1 MAEERD
7 RCLILDNNLEIF
19 SSNEFGQV
27 RTVLVNNTPYF
38 VGKDVATAL
47 GYKETAKAVREK
59 VENEDKGV
67 SVLDTPGGKQNVTI
81 INESGLYSLILSSKL
96 PRAKEFKHWVTS
108 EVLPSIRKTGSYTV
122 KESEV
127 QKQRATTMLMNARTR
142 QAGLWLKIAQNT
154 GVTEYKEICNAYAA
168 NTLADKEVFA
178 LPQVEQKTYTAT
190 EVGEQLGISAHRV
203 GTIAKQ
209 NNLKTEQYGKWFYD
223 KSKYSAKQ
231 VETFRYNEAGVEAI
245 RTALGNSGNS
255 GKIVGYEDYIDNN
268 GEIKKVA
275 LVQK

>member
-1 MAEERD
+1 M
-7 RCLILDNNLEIF
+7 DNNLKIF
-19 SSNEFGQV
+19 ENVEFGNI
-27 RTVLVNNTPYF
+27 RAVNIDGVPWV
-38 VGKDVATAL
+38 VGKDVALAL
-47 GYKETAKAVREK
+47 SYTNPQKAIRDHV
-59 VENEDKGV
+59 VAEDKTVNDLFTVNGTKGI
-67 SVLDTPGGKQNVTI
+67 L

-108 EVLPSIRKTGSYTV
+108 EVLPAIRKTGSYTA
-122 KESEV
+122 KESET

-154 GVTEYKEICNAYAA
+154 GITEYKEICNAYAA

-245 RTALGNSGNS
+245 RTAMSNSDNS